1 MNTPIGHS
9 HVFLGPGHEG
19 KERKIWMVI
28 WLSLAMM
35 AAEIVGGMVYGSL
48 ALLADGLHMGTHV
61 TALAIA
67 ALAYSY
73 ARRHANDTRFAFGTG
88 KLGDLASFASAVI
101 LGITTLVIG
110 YEAAER
116 FFNPVAIDF
125 NEAILVAVIGLMV
138 NIASAWMLSGED
150 HHHGHGHGHDHGY
163 KRDQPATLRRLDTGH
178 GVLLLELF
186 EEGVPARFRL
196 RFQDSRGFQH
206 VPGGESVTLELERP
220 DGAREHLTFRQY
232 DGFLESQQ
240 IVAEPHEFTVRVRLP
255 HDDHSHDLT
264 AAFAEPAH
272 HGHGHDHS
280 HDHDHDHGHDHSA
293 HAHHR
298 DNNYRAAFVHVL
310 ADAGVSVL
318 AIAGLLLAKYFGW
331 TFMDPIMGVV
341 GALVIANWSYGLIKD
356 SGGILLDMT
365 ADRSLAAQLR
375 SAVESEG
382 DHVTDLHLWRLG
394 PGHLGAIVSVV
405 SDRPRAAEY
414 YRCRFGRFAM
424 LSHVTIEARP
434 R

>member
-1 MNTPIGHS
+1 MSTPIGHS

-28 WLSLAMM
+28 GLSFAMM
-35 AAEIVGGMVYGSL
+35 VAEIIGGIAFGSL

-61 TALAIA
+61 AALAIA
-67 ALAYSY
+67 ALAYNY
-73 ARRHANDTRFAFGTG
+73 ARRHANDPRFAFGTG
-88 KLGDLASFASAVI
+88 KLGDLAGFTSAII
-101 LGITTLVIG
+101 LGVATLAIG
-110 YEAAER
+110 YEAMER
-116 FFNPVAIDF
+116 FFNPIVIDIDQ
-125 NEAILVAVIGLMV
+125 AILVAVIGLMV
-138 NIASAWMLSGED
+138 NIVSAWMLSGED
-150 HHHGHGHGHDHGY
+150 HHHHGHGHDHGH
-163 KRDQPATLRRLDTGH
+163 KQDHPAAVRRLDTGH

-186 EEGVPARFRL
+186 EDGVPARFRL
-196 RFQDSRGFQH
+196 RFQGNRGFQP

-220 DGAREHLTFRQY
+220 DGAREHLTLRQY

-240 IVAEPHEFTVRVRLP
+240 IVDEPHEFTVRVRLP

-264 AAFAEPAH
+264 AAFAEQARHEH
-272 HGHGHDHS
+272 HGHDVHDHHE
-280 HDHDHDHGHDHSA
+280 HDHAEDDGG

-318 AIAGLLLAKYFGW
+318 AIAGLLLAKYLGW
-331 TFMDPIMGVV
+331 TFMDPIMGIV

-365 ADRSLAAQLR
+365 ADRTLAAQLR
-375 SAVESEG
+375 KAVESEG